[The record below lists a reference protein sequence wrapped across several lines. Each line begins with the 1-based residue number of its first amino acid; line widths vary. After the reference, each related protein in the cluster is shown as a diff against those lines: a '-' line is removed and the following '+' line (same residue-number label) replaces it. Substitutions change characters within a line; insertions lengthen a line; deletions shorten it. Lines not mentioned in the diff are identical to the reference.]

1 MELNN
6 NFKYVKEQNIIKY
19 YWKCKGDDP
28 IVRGKYLPYICSHI
42 HHGPAF
48 YLRFSGLKGHWH
60 EILRLYFSHLSTS
73 PAPFESYPIAFQI
86 FRNCWLFDE
95 CSTHLQRNLAILRC
109 GLQRRIRFSPWNP
122 SRNKNPLC
130 GPQRGRW
137 FCAPAL
143 SARSPSKL
151 NDSTNLKPY
160 VPNDF
165 KLDNKVGSYYVET
178 KIRS

>member
-6 NFKYVKEQNIIKY
+6 NFKYVKEKNIIKY

-60 EILRLYFSHLSTS
+60 EIFRLCC
-73 PAPFESYPIAFQI
+73 ESYPIAFQI
-86 FRNCWLFDE
+86 CRNRLLFDE
-95 CSTHLQRNLAILRC
+95 CSTHLQRNLAILHC
-109 GLQRRIRFSPWNP
+109 GLQRRIGFSPWNP

-130 GPQRGRW
+130 GPHS
-137 FCAPAL
+137 AL
-143 SARSPSKL
+143 QPSARGHLHSWIIRRIRNRMFKTTL
-151 NDSTNLKPY
+151 NWVIRLVRKSSAWYPLK
-160 VPNDF
+160 
-165 KLDNKVGSYYVET
+165 G
-178 KIRS
+178 